1 MGEGGG
7 GWRSLSKKKL
17 SGGLHWRIQLG
28 GGVLV
33 QKKSPD
39 LRSTEIGISAV
50 CSVNSNILLTVHVA
64 FIILQKLD
72 FSRLALDVYVST
84 RYGYNIKKFRS
95 KGDTTKQWSL
105 STFQNLIRF
114 LKILC
119 LFDSETWDSCQ
130 ERVKFTR
137 FILR

>member
-7 GWRSLSKKKL
+7 GWRSLSKNKL

-84 RYGYNIKKFRS
+84 RYGYNIKKIQIQRGHNKAMVIVHFPKFNKVS
-95 KGDTTKQWSL
+95 E
-105 STFQNLIRF
+105 NP
-114 LKILC
+114 
-119 LFDSETWDSCQ
+119 LF
-130 ERVKFTR
+130 
-137 FILR
+137 I